1 MKLDNNRF
9 DGTLLA
15 GKALPD
21 GPWEVGKDGR
31 IKAKKI
37 ISDTE
42 QILERLET
50 DADLEWSS
58 EQPVDLQLS
67 DDFAERSAQLT
78 RLERLVRAGKF
89 QPRFVAVK
97 MLSQI
102 RDLDRVPALIYALS
116 DPDPRI
122 IQQGRTG
129 LRFISRKF
137 SGFGL
142 PDEPSETEKQD
153 AISHWKQWYLSVQP
167 EGDFWE

>member
-1 MKLDNNRF
+1 
-9 DGTLLA
+9 
-15 GKALPD
+15 
-21 GPWEVGKDGR
+21 
-31 IKAKKI
+31 
-37 ISDTE
+37 
-42 QILERLET
+42 LET

-58 EQPVDLQLS
+58 EQAVEIQLS
-67 DDFAERSAQLT
+67 DDIVERAAQLT

-97 MLSQI
+97 TLSRI

-122 IQQGRTG
+122 IQQSRTG
-129 LRFISRKF
+129 LRFISRNF
-137 SGFGL
+137 NGFGL
-142 PDEPSETEKQD
+142 SDEPTETEKQE